1 MHVSVQYLLFE
12 SEIGALWKEEK
23 WDILDDDTYC
33 TAVSVTA
40 LQKYMVDFS
49 HNINKSAPRFP

>member
-1 MHVSVQYLLFE
+1 MHVSVQYLLFK

-33 TAVSVTA
+33 TAVSVKA
-40 LQKYMVDFS
+40 LQEYMVDFS
-49 HNINKSAPRFP
+49 HNINKSALCFP